1 MERRCG
7 VLRTAWRGAVA
18 SELVSTRSESRWW
31 AWVLALA
38 LLIGAVLLMH
48 GLAVVAGEH
57 HGATSTAVMSGVGSH
72 AADDLNGHLQATSSS
87 EDGNCLECV
96 VGHVMAACMAVL
108 TVIAGAGLLR
118 YRPFAGRVTVL
129 AAVCDWT
136 GTLVES
142 ARSPD
147 PPWVRLSV
155 MRC

>member
-1 MERRCG
+1 MF
-7 VLRTAWRGAVA
+7 RTGWRGAVA
-18 SELVSTRSESRWW
+18 SVLVSTRSGSRWW

-48 GLAVVAGEH
+48 GLAMVTGED
-57 HGATSTAVMSGVGSH
+57 HGATATQAVSGTDVH
-72 AADDLNGHLQATSSS
+72 AAGEPGAHLEATSSS

-108 TVIAGAGLLR
+108 TVIAGVGLLR
-118 YRPFAGRVTVL
+118 RRLFVGRMTVL